1 MTQQDRSTS
10 VNPGGYNGLVK
21 PLGAQRKTV
30 GGTVSV
36 RVTGNRGGKKE
47 GGYLRI
53 PSSSSSHFCANAD
66 REEEW

>member
-1 MTQQDRSTS
+1 M
-10 VNPGGYNGLVK
+10 
-21 PLGAQRKTV
+21 V

-36 RVTGNRGGKKE
+36 KVTKNMGGKKE

-53 PSSSSSHFCANAD
+53 PSSTSSFFHANAD